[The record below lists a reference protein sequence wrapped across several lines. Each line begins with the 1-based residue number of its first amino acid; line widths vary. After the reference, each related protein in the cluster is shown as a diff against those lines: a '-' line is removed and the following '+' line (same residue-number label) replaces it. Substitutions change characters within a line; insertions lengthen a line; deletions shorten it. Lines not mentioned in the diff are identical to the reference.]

1 MCKVNTIISQSETN
15 APKCNLKKVVPY
27 RWKNATFACCRKKLV
42 MKICAQILTYVLVA
56 MGRFALDHIQR
67 QHRRCKRIRQYLPF
81 VVKLTFGGNIVR
93 LSCHEMVMIIYSTG
107 DDDSM
112 ICQWVTFQ
120 GCFEHQ
126 VLRLGK
132 SQTTLDNILS

>member
-1 MCKVNTIISQSETN
+1 VRQLPQSATSKSGSLKVEMQHLRAAKGVCEKFVQN
-15 APKCNLKKVVPY
+15 
-27 RWKNATFACCRKKLV
+27 F
-42 MKICAQILTYVLVA
+42 TYVLLA
-56 MGRFALDHIQR
+56 MGQFALDHIQR

-81 VVKLTFGGNIVR
+81 VVKLTIGGNIVR